1 MKEKRQKESFLAR
14 NVEYNGI
21 MSEYQLTGNT
31 LNGKK
36 IGLTVHNSLNS
47 YQNFLYNRVMFGLSV
62 YSQDEIENMHWEK
75 RKRIVKVQK
84 RTREVLNVWKQ
95 QIANV
100 MTMRFFE
107 RVFPKTEFTAHF
119 IETVNDIDP
128 TFKGTLDLKLLGITK
143 KDIVNKLITEGI
155 LPNNFYQLKSE
166 TSCR

>member
-1 MKEKRQKESFLAR
+1 MKKQRQEERSSVR
-14 NVEYNGI
+14 GVEYNGM

-36 IGLTVHNSLNS
+36 VGLTVHNSLNN

-62 YSQDEIENMHWEK
+62 YSQEEIRDMHWEK

-84 RTREVLNVWKQ
+84 RAKEVLNVWKQ

-107 RVFPKTEFTAHF
+107 RVFPKTEFTAYF
-119 IETVNDIDP
+119 IETVNDVDP
-128 TFKGTLDLKLLGITK
+128 KFNGTLDLKLLGITK

-155 LPNNFYQLKSE
+155 LPNNFYQLNSE
-166 TSCR
+166 TPCR